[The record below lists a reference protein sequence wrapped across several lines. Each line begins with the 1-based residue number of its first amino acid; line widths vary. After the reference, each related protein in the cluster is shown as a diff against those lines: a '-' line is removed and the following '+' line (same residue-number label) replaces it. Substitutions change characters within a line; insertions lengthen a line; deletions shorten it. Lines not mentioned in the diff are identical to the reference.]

1 MEPYWKL
8 KKSLG
13 LELHGYEHLL
23 LQNWP
28 EKIVSHTNGART
40 TVAEPKFARDSLW
53 QIFLIWNVVIL
64 STASPGNTMLNWLD
78 EEFVTII
85 NPRIKSLWCYL
96 SQQSAF
102 SILSLFLNLAQLQT
116 KSSGEVLS
124 HGRNLDHLS
133 NLNGK
138 GS

>member
-13 LELHGYEHLL
+13 FELHGYEHLL

-28 EKIVSHTNGART
+28 EKIVSHTNDARIT
-40 TVAEPKFARDSLW
+40 LALPQLR
-53 QIFLIWNVVIL
+53 FLIWNVVIL
-64 STASPGNTMLNWLD
+64 LTASPGNTTLNWLD

-85 NPRIKSLWCYL
+85 NPRIKSFWCYL

-116 KSSGEVLS
+116 KISGEVLS
-124 HGRNLDHLS
+124 HERNLDHLS
-133 NLNGK
+133 NPNGK